1 MVSNLATSIV
11 FFIVAISVLVT
22 FHEYGHAWMARRM
35 GVIVIRFSIGF
46 GPEIWKFKPK
56 KSLTEYVISSIP
68 LGGYVQMV
76 DEKLMEKIPE
86 SLLPHAFNR
95 QPLYKRSAIVAAGPL
110 ANFLLA
116 ALLYTIVAII
126 GTEDYRPVVGQV
138 ANNGIAKEAGFQVD
152 DEIISVDG
160 RPNRTWSEN
169 HLYIY
174 ERLLERETVIFEIKN
189 DVDTQK
195 LILDF
200 SQLSN
205 DDIENKSFNEMLGI
219 APRLPEIRPLIG
231 KVIKDKPADIAGLK
245 RGDEVTH
252 FNGSLVNSWSQ
263 LVRQINSTEMS
274 SVAIRYMRD
283 GVSGEVIVTPETIDD
298 SGQTIRRIGV
308 MVNVEEQLQ
317 DSYSMTV
324 LRQGPVDAVIYGFT
338 KTWDITVMTVKFL
351 ARMLVGGYGT
361 ESISGP
367 ITIADYAG
375 KAAKA
380 GLSHFI
386 EFLAILSI
394 SLGILNLLPIPVL
407 DGGHLLFHVYEL
419 VTGRKPTDQLLM
431 RANQLG
437 IVLLIGLMGLA
448 FYNDFARIF

>member
-1 MVSNLATSIV
+1 MISNLATSIV

-35 GVIVIRFSIGF
+35 GVIVIRFSVGF
-46 GPEIWKFKPK
+46 GPIIWKFEPS
-56 KSLTEYVISSIP
+56 KSLTEYVISAIP
-68 LGGYVQMV
+68 LGGYVQMA
-76 DEKLMEKIPE
+76 DEKLVEKLPE
-86 SLLPHAFNR
+86 SLIPHAFNR

-116 ALLYTIVAII
+116 ALLYTIIAII
-126 GTEDYRPVVGQV
+126 GTEDYRPVVGQI
-138 ANNGIAKEAGFQVD
+138 ANNGVAKEAGFQVD
-152 DEIISVDG
+152 DEVVSVDG

-174 ERLLERETVIFEIKN
+174 ERLLERGTVNLEVRN
-189 DVDTQK
+189 GVNTRT
-195 LILDF
+195 LTLDF
-200 SQLSN
+200 SQLN
-205 DDIENKSFNEMLGI
+205 DDDIANKSFNDVLGM
-219 APRLPEIRPLIG
+219 APRAPDIRPLIG

-245 RGDEVTH
+245 SGDEVTH
-252 FNGSLVNSWSQ
+252 FNGSPVNSWSQ
-263 LVRQINSTEMS
+263 LVQQINATQMST
-274 SVAIRYMRD
+274 VAIRYLRD

-298 SGQTIRRIGV
+298 SGQIIRRIGV

-338 KTWDITVMTVKFL
+338 KTWDITVMTVKFV
-351 ARMLVGGYGT
+351 ARMIVGDYGT

-380 GLSHFI
+380 GFSHYI

-407 DGGHLLFHVYEL
+407 DGGHLLFHAYEL

-437 IVLLIGLMGLA
+437 IVLLVGLMGLA